1 MTPIEIRDALA
12 RGMNFD
18 AVMARH
24 ASDIQRDQGIDM
36 GLSMARAR
44 TDVQNIQNQTDEGIA
59 PAPFASPTAP
69 TIGAQSRALD
79 PLMKALTFNPPTAAT
94 APLRTGTPLGSMGIQ
109 GQAVPIDYQ
118 QDALMD
124 ITPPR
129 IGTPNLRDIDI
140 QARAGLPPLAGMQQA
155 RLASDALMDM
165 PSPTQQYRLGAA
177 GLESQNI
184 LAQLQAEP
192 ALLKAF
198 EEFANRPVSEI
209 KAFQSPST
217 VTEAE
222 LMNLKQIS
230 DQAYASLPDISK
242 QRADRFRQQ
251 QLMDMPSPTIG
262 TPNLTD
268 LSTQA
273 RAALMNDPR
282 VLAANALAQPSPA
295 LDPNEAARFARAAQ
309 QPTAGI
315 DPNELARFTR
325 TTGQPVS
332 DFSDFEG
339 IASPS
344 FAEQAAQQTAGITTQ
359 EGIGLG
365 SPSLPRDINATEVGR
380 FARRALDASRNVTA
394 DEAGR
399 SAIRAMD
406 ASLAGTTAQEGMGL
420 GSPDLP
426 KDPQPV
432 AGISMF
438 GSNMIPTGLDEFGN
452 VTYGMDIDSN
462 IAGQPNPIFS
472 KIKNLFSD
480 KTTEEQDLIA
490 RASQDAMNRGE
501 YQKFSKALNDTT
513 NEEFNLEQLKIRA
526 AQTNNPAD
534 IAKVT
539 NQENKVKESNQKLKT
554 ELNNSG
560 VTEMFDERMVDRVTP
575 FSAQIQSDMTTP
587 TPLPATPPVG
597 TPPMGTSVIGG
608 GAAAPT
614 TGTYTGTGGL
624 MGLTPSAQLT
634 GLGELGG
641 VLGGRA
647 QYVQQALDPSQQLA
661 RYSSFLPTTALTP
674 EMEDYMQRIALP
686 QMEAAFYA
694 QGGDLE
700 GSPFAPTAGS
710 PYSAFENFMRTGQRL
725 DPTQFREY
733 LGEVS
738 GALQASDPTQRQQ
751 FLSSMYAS
759 PLEQQQL
766 LYQQMAAG
774 TSAATRGALGR
785 MLGRQYQQQQFQDPA
800 SAFLPSALARG
811 GIGGAFSQ
819 YVTPQGTVAAAG
831 QPPAMSTIMANQGMP
846 PAIPAIPA
854 TAGMSSGEMFS
865 ERMTDRVTPFSAQIQ
880 ADMAAT
886 PPAVPMATTPA
897 IAPTPVVPQSVQS
910 TMPKVNRPQGM
921 SVAFGGQGGGLYDPT
936 TYNMNPNEFASYLDT
951 QREGLTPRYD
961 ITGTNIIGYDALGK
975 GQAIRTEIDK
985 QGNQQNMIVNDPNL
999 ISGTTKKKK
1008 KKKKKDDETTV
1019 TIPPMT
1025 MPALV
1030 SQGELL
1036 Q

>member
-1 MTPIEIRDALA
+1 MHKREKYKMTPVEIRDALA

-44 TDVQNIQNQTDEGIA
+44 TDVQNIQNQRDEGID
-59 PAPFASPTAP
+59 PAPYASPVAP
-69 TIGAQSRALD
+69 TIGAQDVALKPLEKALTYNLPTLARDAVLD
-79 PLMKALTFNPPTAAT
+79 PLAQQSAA
-94 APLRTGTPLGSMGIQ
+94 
-109 GQAVPIDYQ
+109 
-118 QDALMD
+118 
-124 ITPPR
+124 
-129 IGTPNLRDIDI
+129 
-140 QARAGLPPLAGMQQA
+140 ARAA
-155 RLASDALMDM
+155 
-165 PSPTQQYRLGAA
+165 
-177 GLESQNI
+177 
-184 LAQLQAEP
+184 
-192 ALLKAF
+192 
-198 EEFANRPVSEI
+198 
-209 KAFQSPST
+209 
-217 VTEAE
+217 
-222 LMNLKQIS
+222 
-230 DQAYASLPDISK
+230 LPDISGALGEK
-242 QRADRFRQQ
+242 GFLGMGAGALTPSQ
-251 QLMDMPSPTIG
+251 QLQQANLQAQFLQDPSIQAAFQTQADMPSEIARF
-262 TPNLTD
+262 
-268 LSTQA
+268 A
-273 RAALMNDPR
+273 RA
-282 VLAANALAQPSPA
+282 VQPSVPVDQVAKLQGMRPSA
-295 LDPNEAARFARAAQ
+295 LRDINLEAVTRDDALIKSIIESSPNEAARFARIAGGEAPLDANEEARFVRAAQ
-309 QPTAGI
+309 SAAQQRGVNIAPSFDEGIGLGSPTRALGDPTAFADFSDFQGIATPSFAEQAAQPTAGI
-315 DPNELARFTR
+315 DPNELARFAR
-325 TTGQPVS
+325 AGQPMATGLS
-332 DFSDFEG
+332 AD
-339 IASPS
+339 
-344 FAEQAAQQTAGITTQ
+344 QAANLAADEASLRQATRLAG
-359 EGIGLG
+359 LD
-365 SPSLPRDINATEVGR
+365 PSEVGR
-380 FARRALDASRNVTA
+380 FAR
-394 DEAGR
+394 
-399 SAIRAMD
+399 
-406 ASLAGTTAQEGMGL
+406 
-420 GSPDLP
+420 
-426 KDPQPV
+426 
-432 AGISMF
+432 
-438 GSNMIPTGLDEFGN
+438 
-452 VTYGMDIDSN
+452 
-462 IAGQPNPIFS
+462 AGQPPLSQVQDELDRFEREQARVERTAGTS
-472 KIKNLFSD
+472 FDPFELFPAGAPRENIWSQGLGGLGD
-480 KTTEEQDLIA
+480 FWQYAQTGGADQKEMAITEA
-490 RASQDAMNRGE
+490 RQT
-501 YQKFSKALNDTT
+501 FLNNNQGLATT
-513 NEEFNLEQLKIRA
+513 NPEEFTKKLAEFERALSDYNTHKSNMSELERFKVKAQ
-526 AQTNNPAD
+526 QTNAPAD
-534 IAKVT
+534 IAAVT
-539 NQENKVKESNQKLKT
+539 AKEKEVKQSKAKADANT
-554 ELNNSG
+554 IISDAGG

-587 TPLPATPPVG
+587 TPLPATPPAALPPALPPIG
-597 TPPMGTSVIGG
+597 TGGIGG

-751 FLSSMYAS
+751 FLSSLYAS
-759 PLEQQQL
+759 PAEQQQL

-854 TAGMSSGEMFS
+854 TAGMSSGEMFG
-865 ERMTDRVTPFSAQIQ
+865 ERMADRVTPFSAQIQ

-886 PPAVPMATTPA
+886 PPVVPMAATPA

-975 GQAIRTEIDK
+975 GQAIRTEVDK
-985 QGNQQNMIVNDPNL
+985 QGNQQNMIVNDPDL

-1008 KKKKKDDETTV
+1008 KKKKNGKTV
-1019 TIPPMT
+1019 TPMATT
-1025 MPALV
+1025 MPSLV
-1030 SQGELL
+1030 LQGEMP
-1036 Q
+1036 